1 MTPLLVP
8 GNLVPGEDTY
18 PPTPQ
23 ELLELFAGNLFVPEQ
38 RLNFYKHN
46 SADQVPSDSL
56 WYNTNNAALKVK
68 PDGLGWLNVLG
79 GNTAYRVRPD
89 NNQIAAN
96 TRLFSKSS
104 APTATNGTEVCSVS
118 LTPRALSNRFI
129 VVAQVP
135 AITTSAD
142 DINIFGTLRAGNSA
156 PFAMAATF
164 CRAGKFSSLFVMGVH
179 SPNPADLT
187 NGVLNYALNIG
198 TDDQV
203 ASIYYNRQSPT
214 DAFGN
219 FLTIQMTATEIPIG

>member
-1 MTPLLVP
+1 MTPLIP
-8 GNLVPGEDTY
+8 GTLVPGEDAY
-18 PPTPQ
+18 PSTPQ
-23 ELLELFAGNLFVPEQ
+23 GLLNLFAGNLFVPEQ
-38 RLNFYKHN
+38 TLNFYKHN

-56 WYNTNNAALKVK
+56 WYSTNNAALKVK
-68 PDGLGWLNVLG
+68 PDGMGWLNVLG
-79 GNTAYRVRPD
+79 GNTAHRVRPD
-89 NNQIAAN
+89 NNAIAAN

-129 VVAQVP
+129 VAAQVP
-135 AITTSAD
+135 AITTSVD
-142 DINIFGTLRAGNSA
+142 NINIFGTLRAGNSA

-164 CRAGKFSSLFVMGVH
+164 CRAGNFSSLFVMGVH
-179 SPNPADLT
+179 SPSPADLT
-187 NGVLNYALNIG
+187 SGVLNYALNIG

-203 ASIYYNRQSPT
+203 AAIYYNRQSPT